1 MPHHEWPLSR
11 RGDVDSVGDVG
22 YSGSNSVHTV
32 QHLLRQHGIE
42 VVVDGIFGPRTEAAV
57 RQFQQS
63 KGLVA
68 DGIVGPRTWPA
79 LIVLVRRGSQGYA
92 VRAVQS
98 FFDLLVQDGIF
109 GPLTDAAVREF
120 QDNLALVV
128 DGIVGPET
136 WSTLLFIASEV

>member
-1 MPHHEWPLSR
+1 
-11 RGDVDSVGDVG
+11 
-22 YSGSNSVHTV
+22 
-32 QHLLRQHGIE
+32 

-79 LIVLVRRGSQGYA
+79 LIVLVRRGSQGDA